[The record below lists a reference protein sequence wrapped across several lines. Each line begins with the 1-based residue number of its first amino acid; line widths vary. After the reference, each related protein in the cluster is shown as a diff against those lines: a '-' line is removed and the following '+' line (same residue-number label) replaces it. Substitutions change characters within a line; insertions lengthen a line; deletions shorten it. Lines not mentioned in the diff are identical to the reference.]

1 MINPLP
7 SVVYFCPTIDSK
19 SLLNMYQI
27 LHASL
32 QSKVAV
38 KISTGEMGGYNFL
51 DPYLIKDLVNY
62 VYGTIVECNTAYDG
76 KRKISEDH
84 WETIK
89 AHGFNMFK
97 CDILDEF
104 GEMAIPVHGGKHLST
119 NYIGDHLSKY
129 SSCLVLSHFK
139 GHTMGGFGGAIKNIS
154 IGFASSRGKIR
165 IHTHGTTENFKD
177 IFTSDHNSFLESMAE
192 AAKSVIDYMG
202 KENMVYINVANKL
215 SVDCDCDANPAK
227 PRMKDLGIFASY
239 DPVALDKACI
249 DAVYNTED
257 PGKRYLIERM
267 ESRNGML
274 TLDTAEK
281 LGIGSKEYKLVTI

>member
-7 SVVYFCPTIDSK
+7 SVVYFCSTIDSK

-89 AHGFNMFK
+89 AHGFDMFK

-104 GEMAIPVHGGKHLST
+104 GEMAIPVHGGKHS
-119 NYIGDHLSKY
+119 
-129 SSCLVLSHFK
+129 
-139 GHTMGGFGGAIKNIS
+139 MGGFGGAIKNIA

-192 AAKSVIDYMG
+192 AAKSIIDYMG
-202 KENMVYINVANKL
+202 KENMIYINVANKL

-227 PRMKDLGIFASY
+227 PRMKDLGIFAAY

-267 ESRNGML
+267 ESRNAML